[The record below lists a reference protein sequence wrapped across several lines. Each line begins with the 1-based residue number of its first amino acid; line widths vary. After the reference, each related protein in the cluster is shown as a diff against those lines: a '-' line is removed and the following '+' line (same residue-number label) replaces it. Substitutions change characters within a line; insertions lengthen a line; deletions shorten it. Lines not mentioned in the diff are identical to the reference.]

1 MNSERFYAMVTEEL
15 RSAGPIAGL
24 WAKAFAESEGNE
36 SKARALYLRY
46 RAEQL
51 ATAESSAILARQA
64 AREAEHV
71 AELQREEAERGER
84 AKVEGFTPIHGVLIG
99 LAILILILFV
109 FRALGA

>member
-1 MNSERFYAMVTEEL
+1 MDSERFYAMVADEL
-15 RSAGPIAGL
+15 RTAGPITGL
-24 WAKAFAESEGNE
+24 WAKAFADSEGNE
-36 SKARALYLRY
+36 SKAKALYLRY

-51 ATAESSAILARQA
+51 ATVESSAILARQE

-71 AELQREEAERGER
+71 AELQREEAERR
-84 AKVEGFTPIHGVLIG
+84 DRVKVEGFMPIHGVLIG